1 MVLSTKLCVS
11 RFRRQHEQLQAVIIR
26 VLHLPTA
33 PLQSPI
39 PGADKVFAVEIATA
53 VYTEEGAVHEVHKA
67 YDTMKVVDCLDL
79 TLEGTGAWNTAL
91 KRYAYC
97 SGGLLMLY
105 IYTLI
110 FCFTVMMIELTKWRQ
125 P

>member
-1 MVLSTKLCVS
+1 MVLRLKYGFS

-33 PLQSPI
+33 PLQSPM

-91 KRYAYC
+91 KR
-97 SGGLLMLY
+97 
-105 IYTLI
+105 
-110 FCFTVMMIELTKWRQ
+110 
-125 P
+125 